1 MNLNQKVTTMILN
14 RYKSNVFDEVCKSE
28 DVAKLEE
35 SYAELL
41 ALLKRTDDIIAN
53 ATNAVYWKQIFELRG
68 EITDVI
74 SKAERI
80 Q

>member
-1 MNLNQKVTTMILN
+1 MRLN

-41 ALLKRTDDIIAN
+41 ALLKRTDGIIAN